1 MQHDAILY
9 AFSKDTTYAK
19 KVKKQILFKLIEF
32 CQGAEHWLVHNAR
45 PDGSDSYGAVQ
56 GGRVLSSIASSYS
69 LIKEARAFTNEEK
82 DHLDRKSTRLNS
94 SHVAISYAVFCLK
107 KKKQTNAHA

>member
-19 KVKKQILFKLIEF
+19 KVKKQILFKLNEF

-82 DHLDRKSTRLNS
+82 DHFYALIEYMLRYMLDLRSEERRVGNKIR
-94 SHVAISYAVFCLK
+94 
-107 KKKQTNAHA
+107 